1 LSKSYHFVRFRWL
14 KPLNL
19 DEVALDLA
27 GAYSIEKWVRPR
39 DDREITLYGNL
50 RDEVTATADTLAVIL
65 NPYRAILF
73 QRESKPFTTRDES
86 LRTRVFEMYDKST
99 PTPFPWGGD
108 TEPKYVV
115 EG

>member
-1 LSKSYHFVRFRWL
+1 MSKPYHFVRFRWL

-19 DEVALDLA
+19 DEVARGLA
-27 GAYSIEKWVRPR
+27 GAYSIEKRVIPR
-39 DDREITLYGNL
+39 DDREITLYENQ
-50 RDEVTATADTLAVIL
+50 RDEIKATADTLAVIL
-65 NPYRAILF
+65 NSYRAILF
-73 QRESKPFTTRDES
+73 QRESKPFTTRDAS
-86 LRTRVFEMYDKST
+86 LHTLVFEMYDRST